1 MPGKTMDELLLGKEI
16 TKRNCGFSTFKKIKK
31 HVDFFFLITILHIGN
46 YLIFNFLV
54 GI

>member
-31 HVDFFFLITILHIGN
+31 HVDFFFFN
-46 YLIFNFLV
+46 YYPSHWELSNI
-54 GI
+54 